1 MDLRAL
7 IFMPA
12 LAGSVIFGFLFL
24 MYLCHYYLTVLEST
38 GAGAKEVT
46 WISEPITDNF
56 WKFCYLGWLIGLWL
70 GPALFIGKAVTAGTA
85 TTWLTL
91 AIPMLV
97 LWVCYPISQLSSLSA
112 STMWLPLVPDVFAR
126 LMQKPAVV
134 LGFFALSAGV
144 MAVLGVAFKWAFL
157 TKGEWELL
165 FAGAPILVFAVLLY
179 ARLLGRLA
187 FVLRFT
193 KGLFTTRKK
202 KKAQAAVEPQ
212 AKSEEPKP
220 AQPDELPALS
230 TPDGELV
237 GYNILLADEPPKQK
251 KRVKAEAVEPG
262 TEETAASP
270 QTNDKSGEL
279 YPPASVPVPKP
290 PAEARP
296 PRKAAPKNALERSRV
311 WTEEDDEK
319 PTAYGVHEAEV
330 QPAKVVPEEV
340 VKPTEEEVKLLSR
353 TDAPKKPKRV
363 WGPELLAFLGQPGTV
378 GAIVIASGLC
388 FMTGVLIRVA
398 RAFNPVGGGE

>member
-12 LAGSVIFGFLFL
+12 LAGAVIFGFLFL
-24 MYLCHYYLTVLEST
+24 GYLCHYYMEVLQST
-38 GAGAKEVT
+38 ASGAKEVY
-46 WISEPITDNF
+46 WEPSQFVDNF
-56 WKFCYLGWLIGLWL
+56 WKFCYLGWLVGLWL
-70 GPALFIGKAVTAGTA
+70 GPAIFIGKAVTAGANSTL
-85 TTWLTL
+85 LTL
-91 AIPMLV
+91 AIPILV

-112 STMWLPLVPDVFAR
+112 STIWLPLVPDVFAR
-126 LMQKPAVV
+126 LLQKPVVV

-193 KGLFTTRKK
+193 KGLFSTKKK
-202 KKAQAAVEPQ
+202 KKAKPEDKPQ
-212 AKSEEPKP
+212 EKPEEPKP
-220 AQPDELPALS
+220 TQPDELPAVS

-237 GYNILLADEPPKQK
+237 GYNILLADEPPKPK
-251 KRVKAEAVEPG
+251 KRLKAEVVEASS
-262 TEETAASP
+262 EEGEASA
-270 QTNDKSGEL
+270 QNEKSNGEL
-279 YPPASVPVPKP
+279 DTPASVPVPKP
-290 PAEARP
+290 PKEARP
-296 PRKAAPKNALERSRV
+296 PRKPAPQNSLERARV
-311 WTEEDDEK
+311 WTEEDDED
-319 PTAYGVHEAEV
+319 PMPYGVHEAEV
-330 QPAKVVPEEV
+330 QPAEVVPEEV
-340 VKPTEEEVKLLSR
+340 VKPTEEEVRLLSR

-363 WGPELLAFLGQPGTV
+363 WGPELLAFLGQSGTV

-398 RAFNPVGGGE
+398 RAFNPVAGGE